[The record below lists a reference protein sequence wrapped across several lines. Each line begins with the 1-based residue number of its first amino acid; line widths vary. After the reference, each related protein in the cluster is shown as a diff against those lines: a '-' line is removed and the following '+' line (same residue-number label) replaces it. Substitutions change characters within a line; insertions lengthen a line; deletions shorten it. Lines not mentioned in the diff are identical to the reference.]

1 VLLHTFSVRDRRT
14 KAWQPLCQPDASG
27 RRAGFP
33 VAGRW
38 SAKGRFIKD
47 PDAWFV
53 ACTSGSQGKCIL
65 WGYDPWRAG
74 PGGEDLAPYYE
85 ACQHLVRADYD
96 GKGAAHTR
104 EGTEIDIWDIAGV
117 QKPDT
122 LGNPGFR
129 FEAGWA
135 AAGAVCVARTRWPD
149 VLSLKDLLNKAPRLA
164 AKPCDPEEAR
174 RRGAL
179 LFNRSR

>member
-1 VLLHTFSVRDRRT
+1 
-14 KAWQPLCQPDASG
+14 
-27 RRAGFP
+27 
-33 VAGRW
+33 
-38 SAKGRFIKD
+38 
-47 PDAWFV
+47 
-53 ACTSGSQGKCIL
+53 
-65 WGYDPWRAG
+65 
-74 PGGEDLAPYYE
+74 
-85 ACQHLVRADYD
+85 VRADYD